1 MIYLLIFFIIII
13 VFHLSTKKYI
23 NPYKCIGIFGKK
35 GSGKTTLL
43 TKLALQ
49 HLKQGWSVYSTIDIP
64 GCITFN
70 VEEIGFYTFPQ
81 KSLIL
86 IDEIGMI
93 FDNRNFKNFKTE
105 WRDWFKY
112 QRQYKCKVYWFS
124 QVYNDLDLKIR
135 VLTDELW
142 LARPFLRVFS
152 IRRRINKSFGIKE
165 TSDGMST
172 IDESFKYDSILF
184 GGLKFTFI
192 PRYVPF
198 FKSYNP
204 KPLGIIDGNYYE
216 FNDLQKAYIKTSSFV
231 INKLK
236 EGFVRLFRF
245 IKNLPHAF
253 ASLLRDR
260 VKGRKNAKKNN

>member
-1 MIYLLIFFIIII
+1 MTIIVILLVLIV

-49 HLKQGWSVYSTIDIP
+49 HKKNGWNVYSTIDIP
-64 GCITFN
+64 GAITFN

-93 FDNRNFKNFKTE
+93 FDNRNFKNFKNE

-142 LARPFLRVFS
+142 VARPFLRVFS
-152 IRRRINKSFGIKE
+152 LRRRIIKSFGIKE

-172 IDESFKYDSILF
+172 IDESFKYDSILL

-204 KPLGIIDGNYYE
+204 KPLGIIDGHYYD
-216 FNDLQKAYIKTSSFV
+216 FNDLNKAYVKTSGFV
-231 INKLK
+231 IQSIKSW
-236 EGFVRLFRF
+236 FVRLWVGFKGTPKRVR
-245 IKNLPHAF
+245 
-253 ASLLRDR
+253 SLLAHTF
-260 VKGRKNAKKNN
+260 RKKVSSEKSV